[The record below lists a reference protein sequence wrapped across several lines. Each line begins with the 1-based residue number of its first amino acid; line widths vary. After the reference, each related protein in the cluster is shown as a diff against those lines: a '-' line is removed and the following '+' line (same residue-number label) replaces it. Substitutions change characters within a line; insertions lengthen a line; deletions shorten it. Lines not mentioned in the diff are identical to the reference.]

1 MKTTTMNNILNE
13 MVETGKICKV
23 NFIKKDG
30 TIGTVHGRTGVWRH
44 AKGQRVNSTKKYITF
59 YDFHKGYR
67 SVNRS
72 TIISVNGLNLK
83 TKHK

>member
-13 MVETGKICKV
+13 MIETGKICKV

-44 AKGQRVNSTKKYITF
+44 AKGQRVNSTKKYNTF